1 MTVSLNHFDLFSGIG
16 GFALAASWAGFKTV
30 GFSETDKYCN
40 RVLMKNFPSVLNWGD
55 VRNVRNLQN
64 IDLLTGGF
72 PCQPFSCAGSRKG
85 NKDDRHLWPEY
96 LRIIRDCRPYW
107 VVAENVNGLI
117 NLGLDDVLDDLE
129 NEGYETQ
136 TFIIPASAVGAPHR
150 RERLWIVAN
159 ANGERR
165 NGGFGYSKR
174 HGSESNINWNAE
186 TFKAVW
192 SQLKPQSWQ
201 TFDVKNWLQFTA
213 DTIGVE
219 SLNENT
225 SLGSEEPQQGTISGR
240 EASGNEFTADT
251 NGEHGSEGT
260 AYSCS
265 VSQQSERTVTAS
277 PYRSTRIAAN
287 SDRFASDEAYQTQRE
302 QQRRED
308 KKTLGKESYREN
320 SRGTTGFDWH
330 ENQPPFSGVDDGLPF
345 VVDRNRSLGNAIVP
359 QVVYPI
365 LRLIS
370 LIEASRK

>member
-1 MTVSLNHFDLFSGIG
+1 MSLNHFDLFSGIG

-96 LRIIRDCRPYW
+96 LRIIKDCHPAW

-136 TFIIPASAVGAPHR
+136 TFIIPACSVGAPHR

-165 NGGFGYSKR
+165 NGGFGTASKYGTQSKR
-174 HGSESNINWNAE
+174 HWDVE

-192 SQLKPQSWQ
+192 RQLKPNSWE
-201 TFDVKNWLQFTA
+201 TFDVKNWLQFTTDA
-213 DTIGVE
+213 ASVE
-219 SLNENT
+219 SPNENT
-225 SLGSEEPQQGTISGR
+225 SFGPEEPQQGAISGR
-240 EASGNEFTADT
+240 EVSGNEFTTDAT
-251 NGEHGSEGT
+251 SEHGSEGT
-260 AYSCS
+260 AYSNS
-265 VSQQSERTVTAS
+265 VSQRSERSVTAS

-287 SDRFASDEAYQTQRE
+287 SDRFASNEANTTQR
-302 QQRRED
+302 QQRYRED
-308 KKTLGKESYREN
+308 KKTLEQKSYREV
-320 SRGTTGFDWH
+320 SGSKAGFDWH
-330 ENQPPFSGVDDGLPF
+330 EDQPPFSGVDDGLPF

-370 LIEASRK
+370 LIEANRV